1 MRVRIFDTTLR
12 DGEQSPGV
20 SLAPEQKL
28 TIAKKL
34 DELGVDAIEAGFPL
48 VSDGERKA
56 IKMIVSENLSAE
68 ICGLARANKKDI
80 DAAID
85 VGLKYIHTFIA
96 TSDIHLQ
103 YKLKLSRDEVLAKA
117 IEAVE
122 YGKSRGLQVEFSAE
136 DATRSDREFLK
147 KVFGEVAKAGA
158 DRIDIPDTVGYST
171 PQYMAEIT
179 KDAIEVTKL
188 PVSVHCHNDFGL
200 AVANAISGIQAGAQ
214 CAHVTIN
221 GIGERAGNASL
232 EEFVMS
238 LQCLQFGEK
247 YETGIKTKLLYD
259 TSRFVSK
266 LVGMTVQP
274 NKAIVGENAFGHES
288 GIHTHGVLS
297 NPLTYEPIS
306 PELVGRTRW
315 LQVGKHAGI
324 HGMNAM
330 LEEYGLRPD
339 KEQANQILDKVKNLG
354 DQGKHVTEVEL
365 LTIASEV
372 MKERGIKRIVQL
384 TGFSVSTGIGTMP
397 YAFVKLNIDGKE
409 FSATDHGVGPV
420 DASLNAIQKIT
431 GKISEVRIKDYGL
444 ASISGGS
451 NALCEVTI
459 KVEDAQGNSASA
471 KSVGEDIVT
480 TSVQAV
486 IDGLN
491 RIMLK
496 KLLKEKKVGN

>member
-1 MRVRIFDTTLR
+1 MKVRIFDTTLR

-20 SLAPEQKL
+20 SLSPEQKL
-28 TIAKKL
+28 AIAKKL
-34 DELGVDAIEAGFPL
+34 DELGVDAMEVGFPV
-48 VSDGERKA
+48 VSVGEQQA
-56 IKMIVSENLSAE
+56 IKMITESGLRAE

-80 DAAID
+80 DAAVD
-85 VGLKYIHTFIA
+85 SGLNYIHTFIA
-96 TSDIHLQ
+96 TSDIHMQ
-103 YKLKLSRDEVLAKA
+103 YKLKLTKDEVLAKA

-147 KVFGEVAKAGA
+147 KVFSEVAKAGA
-158 DRIDIPDTVGYST
+158 DRVDIPDTVGYST
-171 PQYMAEIT
+171 PQYIAEIT
-179 KDAIEVTKL
+179 KDTINATKL
-188 PVSVHCHNDFGL
+188 PVSVHCHDDFGL
-200 AVANAISGIQAGAQ
+200 AVANAISGIQAGAS

-238 LQCLQFGEK
+238 LQCLQFNDN
-247 YETGIKTKLLYD
+247 YETGIKTDLLYD

-266 LVGMTVQP
+266 LVGMSVQP
-274 NKAIVGENAFGHES
+274 NKAIVGANAFGHES
-288 GIHTHGVLS
+288 GIHTHGVLC

-330 LEEYGLRPD
+330 LEEYGIKPD
-339 KEQANQILDKVKNLG
+339 EEQAKQILDRVKNIG
-354 DQGKHVTEVEL
+354 DQGKQVTDVEL

-372 MKERGIKRIVQL
+372 MKEHGIKRMVQL

-397 YAFVKLNIDGKE
+397 YAFVKLTIDGKE

-431 GKISEVRIKDYGL
+431 GKISEIRIKEYGL

-459 KVEDAQGNSASA
+459 KVEDAQGNTSSA

-491 RIMLK
+491 RILLK
-496 KLLKEKKVGN
+496 KLLKEKQVGN